1 MSNDYIL
8 FSETCGY
15 ELLDFELDQEVVLPI
30 FPSTVADDSEADAS
44 IMRDSDGIPLG
55 DSMEE
60 IKMRSEIIK
69 DFFHKWK
76 ELHPEQMVYNEQ
88 LKENILIRNIS
99 LIEAREHSSKSYK
112 STRAFMM
119 MDEILAKAIKVE
131 ETMPKQND
139 KNQNPFER
147 ILVMKYDIEELGLV
161 KLTVGVRKRTKEKIQ
176 YGISV
181 PPISQ
186 IKISS
191 KDKKKSSG
199 KKKKHP

>member
-1 MSNDYIL
+1 
-8 FSETCGY
+8 
-15 ELLDFELDQEVVLPI
+15 
-30 FPSTVADDSEADAS
+30 
-44 IMRDSDGIPLG
+44 
-55 DSMEE
+55 
-60 IKMRSEIIK
+60 MRSEIIR

-88 LKENILIRNIS
+88 LKENILIRNIT

-191 KDKKKSSG
+191 KDNKKSSG

>member
-1 MSNDYIL
+1 
-8 FSETCGY
+8 
-15 ELLDFELDQEVVLPI
+15 
-30 FPSTVADDSEADAS
+30 
-44 IMRDSDGIPLG
+44 
-55 DSMEE
+55 
-60 IKMRSEIIK
+60 
-69 DFFHKWK
+69 
-76 ELHPEQMVYNEQ
+76 
-88 LKENILIRNIS
+88 
-99 LIEAREHSSKSYK
+99 
-112 STRAFMM
+112 MM

-139 KNQNPFER
+139 KNQNAFER
-147 ILVMKYDIEELGLV
+147 ILVMKYDNEELGLV